1 MQKKPA
7 TAVKV
12 YDTIEITVSKA
23 VPIKRE
29 VIYYQTDDDEFAN
42 ENNFSNDSDF
52 RPLDGNLLLL
62 STGKFHADFP
72 QRVVGTVCDRHFIA
86 NGPIPFD
93 GVHPLDEYPQRA
105 FFHPDVFFISDFP
118 AFYRKVR

>member
-7 TAVKV
+7 TAVRV
-12 YDTIEITVSKA
+12 YDKIDIA
-23 VPIKRE
+23 APNAAPINGK
-29 VIYYQTDDDEFAN
+29 IIHYQTDDDELAK
-42 ENNFSNDSDF
+42 ENTFSNDSDF

-62 STGKFHADFP
+62 STGKLHPDFS

-93 GVHPLDEYPQRA
+93 GVHPLEEYPQRA
-105 FFHPDVFFISDFP
+105 FLHPDVFFISDFP